1 MKQKINIYTNIK
13 SNIFFEQL
21 FNSHDI
27 VFKNI
32 DEINNDKSKSE
43 GGIIFLNNKTYNPDL
58 FKKKLDDNFLLITN
72 TILEKFNENNFSNIS
87 KPIPLNTVKSK
98 INKFLSDRKIFFE
111 DIEIS
116 DKKII
121 NSKSKKFELLTDIEN
136 EILQFLIFNK
146 SCAKDSIKNKI
157 LNIKSNI
164 QTNSLESH
172 LTRIRKKLDQIESK
186 IIITSKKDNLKILIN

>member
-172 LTRIRKKLDQIESK
+172 LTRIRKKLDKIESK

>member
-1 MKQKINIYTNIK
+1 
-13 SNIFFEQL
+13 
-21 FNSHDI
+21 
-27 VFKNI
+27 
-32 DEINNDKSKSE
+32 
-43 GGIIFLNNKTYNPDL
+43 
-58 FKKKLDDNFLLITN
+58 
-72 TILEKFNENNFSNIS
+72 SNIS

>member
-1 MKQKINIYTNIK
+1 VKQKINIYTNIK

-164 QTNSLESH
+164 QTNSL
-172 LTRIRKKLDQIESK
+172 
-186 IIITSKKDNLKILIN
+186 